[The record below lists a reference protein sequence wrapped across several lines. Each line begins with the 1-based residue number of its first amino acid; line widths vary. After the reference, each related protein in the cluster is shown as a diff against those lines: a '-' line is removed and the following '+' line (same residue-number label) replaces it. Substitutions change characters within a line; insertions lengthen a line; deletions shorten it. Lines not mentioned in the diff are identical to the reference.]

1 MAFRIL
7 DLAARLLL
15 ALGVG
20 CLLLAGYLSWNTLSF
35 SADTERATGE
45 VVSYRE
51 IADGKD
57 KRYRPRIRFKS
68 VTGEIVTVEGQ
79 FATGTQ
85 RFAIGSAVPM
95 LYREDKPN
103 EARVALFIDN
113 WLGPCIAAVV
123 GLVGLAGGFLVRRSV
138 RRELAKSAA

>member
-20 CLLLAGYLSWNTLSF
+20 CLLLAGYLSWLSLSF
-35 SADTERATGE
+35 SSGTERATGE

-51 IADGKD
+51 IRDGD
-57 KRYRPRIRFKS
+57 ETRHRPRIRFKT

-79 FATGTQ
+79 FFTTSR
-85 RFAIGSAVPM
+85 RFAIGEQVPI
-95 LYREDKPN
+95 LYRVQKPN
-103 EARVALFIDN
+103 EARVALFVDN
-113 WLGPCIAAVV
+113 WIGPFIAA
-123 GLVGLAGGFLVRRSV
+123 LVGLTGIAGGYLVRRSV
-138 RRELAKSAA
+138 RRELAKSGA

>member
-20 CLLLAGYLSWNTLSF
+20 CLLLAGYLSWRTLSF
-35 SADTERATGE
+35 SAGTGRATGE

-57 KRYRPRIRFKS
+57 TRYRPRIRFKT

-79 FATGTQ
+79 FFTGTR
-85 RFAIGSAVPM
+85 RFALGAQIPM
-95 LYREDKPN
+95 LYKVNQPN
-103 EARVALFIDN
+103 EARVALFVDN
-113 WLGPCIAAVV
+113 WIGPSIAA
-123 GLVGLAGGFLVRRSV
+123 LVGLTGIAGGLLVRRSV
-138 RRELAKSAA
+138 RRELAKSRA

>member
-7 DLAARLLL
+7 DLAARLLM

-20 CLLLAGYLSWNTLSF
+20 CLLLAGYLAWRTLLF
-35 SADTERATGE
+35 SPDTERATGE
-45 VVSYRE
+45 VVSYRA
-51 IADGKD
+51 IPDGD
-57 KRYRPRIRFKS
+57 DTRYRPRIRFKT

-79 FATGTQ
+79 FFTTTQ
-85 RFAIGSAVPM
+85 RFAIGTQVPM
-95 LYREDKPN
+95 LYKPQRPN

-113 WLGPCIAAVV
+113 WIGPCIAAA
-123 GLVGLAGGFLVRRSV
+123 VGLAGLIGGLLVRRSV

>member
-20 CLLLAGYLSWNTLSF
+20 CLLLAGYLSWHTLAF
-35 SADTERATGE
+35 SSGTESATGE

-57 KRYRPRIRFKS
+57 TRYRPRIRFKT

-79 FATGTQ
+79 FFTGTQ
-85 RFAIGSAVPM
+85 RFAIGAQLPV
-95 LYREDKPN
+95 LYKVHHPN
-103 EARVALFIDN
+103 EARVALFVDN
-113 WLGPCIAAVV
+113 WIGPSIAA
-123 GLVGLAGGFLVRRSV
+123 LVGLTGIAGGLLVRRSV
-138 RRELAKSAA
+138 RRELAKSRA

>member
-20 CLLLAGYLSWNTLSF
+20 CLLLAGYLSWRTLSF
-35 SADTERATGE
+35 SAGTGRATGE

-57 KRYRPRIRFKS
+57 TRYRPRIRFKT
-68 VTGEIVTVEGQ
+68 VKGEIVTVEGQ
-79 FATGTQ
+79 FFTGTR
-85 RFAIGSAVPM
+85 RFAIGEKIPM
-95 LYREDKPN
+95 LYRPEKPN
-103 EARVALFIDN
+103 EARVALFVDN
-113 WLGPCIAAVV
+113 WIGACIATLV
-123 GLVGLAGGFLVRRSV
+123 GLAGLAGGFLVRRSI
-138 RRELAKSAA
+138 RRELIKSRA

>member
-7 DLAARLLL
+7 DLTARLLL

-20 CLLLAGYLSWNTLSF
+20 CLLLAGYLSWRTLSF
-35 SADTERATGE
+35 SAGTGRATGE

-57 KRYRPRIRFKS
+57 TRYRPRIRFKT

-79 FATGTQ
+79 FFTGTR
-85 RFAIGSAVPM
+85 RFAIGEKIPM
-95 LYREDKPN
+95 LYRPEKPN
-103 EARVALFIDN
+103 EARVALFVDN
-113 WLGPCIAAVV
+113 WIGACIATLV
-123 GLVGLAGGFLVRRSV
+123 GLAGLAGGFLVRRSI
-138 RRELAKSAA
+138 RRELIKSRA